1 MGEGQNLVFHFSHLI
16 QHMTNG
22 RMIFDNSTIGHKNAL
37 SDFLHLRIRLFR
49 AENRKEEGSG
59 EKITGLNRRFALLYF

>member
-1 MGEGQNLVFHFSHLI
+1 
-16 QHMTNG
+16 
-22 RMIFDNSTIGHKNAL
+22 MIFDNSTIGHKNAL

-59 EKITGLNRRFALLYF
+59 EKITGLNRRFALFYF